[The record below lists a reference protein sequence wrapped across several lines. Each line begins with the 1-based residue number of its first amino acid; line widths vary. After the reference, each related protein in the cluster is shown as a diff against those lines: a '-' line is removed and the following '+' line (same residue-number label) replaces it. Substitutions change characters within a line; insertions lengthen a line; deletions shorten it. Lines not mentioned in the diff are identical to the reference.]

1 MERNKFNDINEATD
15 SHPTAFGAFL
25 EEVAELSCETNTT
38 ATGTV
43 TIQQSLRNDLRKRGV
58 KALVEDLKGLYGDSF
73 DVLETREGII
83 IVAEN
88 EPGGWTFSWE
98 LKNTIKSLDY
108 DPFIEANLYDEA
120 LAAKEEKKAR
130 REQERIEREN
140 QLAIKR
146 AAKLAELE
154 RRQELLV

>member
-1 MERNKFNDINEATD
+1 MDNNNSNIESKY
-15 SHPTAFGAFL
+15 AFEAFL
-25 EEVAELSCETNTT
+25 EEVSELSCETNTT

-58 KALVEDLKGLYGDSF
+58 KALVEDLKALYGHAF

-83 IVAEN
+83 IAAEN

-108 DPFIEANLYDEA
+108 DPFIEANLFDEA
-120 LAAKEEKKAR
+120 VAAKEEKKAR
-130 REQERIEREN
+130 REQERIEREE